1 MGRVVTCMLLALLAG
16 LAGAQ
21 AQEAQRLEVGPWTAE
36 VRSMDLGNLSWQGEP
51 IVRLAGVRGYLP
63 GWQGTRFVPDAAEVS
78 VEDGVATWHQAEPG
92 NQETTTRLEL
102 TPERARF
109 SLQTTIQA
117 AGPTEFWAQIVPEA
131 VAAGGQFF
139 VWTDG
144 DVLHTLPLD
153 EPFEKIGSLTELRFE
168 RPERSVVIR
177 CDGFELQDRR
187 ASGGGLFLVNVI
199 GSSGGEPTEAARFI
213 EIEVVPAPAD
223 AIAGRTHLL
232 AQMAVET
239 SPMPLRNPG
248 FEEAEPQSGWSSNPL
263 ASADAAV
270 AHSGERSARLDV
282 PGQVEQRGQVYLT
295 QMVPVQE
302 RHLYRASAWIRGE
315 DVTAATHGGMSP
327 VGATIIVEF
336 ADREGAWFAS
346 GGYGPSNYESF
357 DWRRVSTDAVKAPEG
372 AGYAIIFLA
381 LRGVG
386 SAWFDDVALQE
397 VQRNVVLLE
406 PMPGASVHDNTPAL
420 SWHFQRETWAQVE
433 LARSPAFPD
442 GETRLLPRVASP
454 PVTITE
460 PLEPGT
466 WYWRVRVPEYDVA
479 SAAWSF
485 EQTAS
490 LDEDTTAP
498 EVARDHDWLA
508 TALAPLRVHY
518 ADNVGVAEVRLV
530 VDGRD
535 VSEQVEAGEREA
547 TWTPDHPWTDGLHV
561 AEVTVE
567 DAAGNAASETL
578 FFTRSEG
585 VPRIVWR
592 QIGGLTIDGEPH
604 FLLGMYGVAEE
615 DMAEIAAAGFNFV
628 HSYRWDGPGD
638 TASAL
643 AYLDEA
649 QRQGLRVFMGI
660 SRARLMAFDERFVA
674 ERVAALMGHRALL
687 AWYLYDEPDLEHQY
701 VSPMWLER
709 YYRLIRALDPFHP
722 VVVTCARDGAVP
734 LYRDALDVH
743 WTQVYGS
750 TAFVASRLDRHR
762 EMLRAD
768 TPLSA
773 ILHCY
778 DRAQT
783 GELRGDLPPDPAR
796 FQPDGRTMRA
806 NAFMAL
812 AHNSSCL
819 EWWWWGY
826 GGGDRYFTVAN
837 APAALASLQQTV
849 ADIHALEPAL
859 TSEGEIATS
868 VIAPAEGVEVHLW
881 EKRLADRVVTIAVNR
896 DDQPCRAQ
904 WTPRWPPADGTARVR
919 FEDRS
924 VELAG
929 GEMADDCEP
938 LAVHVYEWPLAAEG

>member
-1 MGRVVTCMLLALLAG
+1 MCILLAVALPAG
-16 LAGAQ
+16 LTQ
-21 AQEAQRLEVGPWTAE
+21 AQEAQRLQVGPWVAE
-36 VRSMDLGNLSWQGEP
+36 IRAMDLGTLSWQGEP
-51 IVRLAGVRGYLP
+51 LVKLAGVRGYLP
-63 GWQGTRFVPDAAEVS
+63 AWEGTRFVPDAAEIS
-78 VEDGVATWHQAEPG
+78 VEDGVATWRQAEPG

-102 TPERARF
+102 TAERARF
-109 SLQTTIQA
+109 SLKTTIEA

-153 EPFEKIGSLTELRFE
+153 EPFERITSLTELRFE
-168 RPERSVVIR
+168 RPDRTVVIH

-187 ASGGGLFLVNVI
+187 SSGGGLFLVDVI
-199 GSSGGEPTEAARFI
+199 GSSGDAPTEAARFM
-213 EIEVVPAPAD
+213 EIEVLPAPD
-223 AIAGRTHLL
+223 DEIAARTQLL

-239 SPMPLRNPG
+239 SPVALDNPG
-248 FEEAEPQSGWSSNPL
+248 FEDEEPLSAWSSTPL
-263 ASADAAV
+263 ASADAEV
-270 AHSGERSARLDV
+270 AHSGERSARLDIA
-282 PGQVEQRGQVYLT
+282 GEVEQRGHVYLT

-302 RHLYRASAWIRGE
+302 RHLYRASAWIRGQ
-315 DVTAATHGGMSP
+315 DVTAATQGGMSP

-336 ADREGAWFAS
+336 ADREGSWFA
-346 GGYGPSNYESF
+346 GGSYGPSNYESF

-386 SAWFDDVALQE
+386 TAWFDDVELEE
-397 VQRNVVLLE
+397 VRRNVVLLG
-406 PMPGASVHDNTPAL
+406 PMPGAAVHDNTPEL
-420 SWHFQRETWAQVE
+420 SWHFERETWAQVE
-433 LARSPAFPD
+433 LAPSPDFPE
-442 GETRLLPRVASP
+442 GETRVLPQGASP
-454 PVTITE
+454 PVTIGE
-460 PLEPGT
+460 PVEPGT
-466 WYWRVRVPEYDVA
+466 WYWRVRVPEYDVV
-479 SAAWSF
+479 SATWSF

-498 EVARDHDWLA
+498 EIARDHDWLP
-508 TALAPLRVHY
+508 TPTAPLRISY
-518 ADNVGVAEVRLV
+518 ADNVGVARVRLV

-535 VSEQVEAGEREA
+535 VSEQVEAGERQA
-547 TWTPDHPWTDGLHV
+547 TWTPDQPWTDGLHV

-567 DAAGNAASETL
+567 DAAGNSADETL
-578 FFTRSEG
+578 FFTRSDP

-592 QIGGLTIDGEPH
+592 QIGGLTIGGEPH
-604 FLLGMYGVAEE
+604 FLLGMYGVNEE
-615 DMAEIAAAGFNFV
+615 DMAEIAAAGFDFV

-638 TASAL
+638 TQSAL

-649 QRQGLRVFMGI
+649 QRHGLRVFMGL

-674 ERVAALMGHRALL
+674 ERVAALMGHPALL
-687 AWYLYDEPDLEHQY
+687 AWYLYDEPDLDHQY

-722 VVVTCARDGAVP
+722 VVVTCAHDGAVP

-762 EMLRAD
+762 EMLRPG

-837 APAALASLQQTV
+837 APAAWASLRQTV

-859 TSEGEIATS
+859 TSEGEIITS
-868 VIAPAEGVEVHLW
+868 VITPAEGVEVHLW

-896 DDQPCRAQ
+896 DEQACRAQ
-904 WTPRWPPADGTARVR
+904 WTLRWPPANGTAQVR
-919 FEDRS
+919 FEERS

-929 GEMADDCEP
+929 GEIADDFGP
-938 LAVHVYEWPLAAEG
+938 LAVHVYEWPLR